1 MKWFNRTLALALL
14 VVVLFR
20 APAASAGESWPA
32 TPEGVL
38 ARGWVSAFCSG
49 EDSMRVFLD
58 RHMAPKSLEARSTRV
73 RVEKYRALRDQYGRL
88 QLTKVLAAKPGE
100 LVVRLLD
107 SNAKERE
114 FVFATQTAPAPRL
127 VSVSIR
133 EQQAGHRGM
142 FGFHH

>member
-1 MKWFNRTLALALL
+1 MKWFTRTLVPALL
-14 VVVLFR
+14 VAILLR
-20 APAASAGESWPA
+20 ASAAAAGEGWPA
-32 TPEGVL
+32 TPEGML

-73 RVEKYRALRDQYGRL
+73 RVEKYRALRDQYGKL
-88 QLTKVLAAKPGE
+88 QLTKVISAKPGE

-133 EQQAGHRGM
+133 EQQAGHRGI